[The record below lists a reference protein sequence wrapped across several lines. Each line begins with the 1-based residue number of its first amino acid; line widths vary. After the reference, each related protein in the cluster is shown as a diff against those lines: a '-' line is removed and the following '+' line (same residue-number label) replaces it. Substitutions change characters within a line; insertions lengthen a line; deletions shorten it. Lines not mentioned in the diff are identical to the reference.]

1 VDLDTGWRWSVNVS
15 CPHCIGQAALA
26 SQERRRRSREERKR
40 IEELR
45 QPRWMDQFL
54 LRKGDP
60 LDERVAECPVCR
72 NLVTLNTKQPTI
84 DDRSIDFGVM
94 DPPR

>member
-1 VDLDTGWRWSVNVS
+1 
-15 CPHCIGQAALA
+15 
-26 SQERRRRSREERKR
+26 
-40 IEELR
+40 
-45 QPRWMDQFL
+45 MDQFL